1 MQRHKQ
7 LLYAGSSSSSVQ
19 LVEHLITTAL
29 ARGHWEAAPMLAA
42 TPAAQQ
48 LGLQQVLQLLALSIQ
63 MEPFVRQVPRHELVG
78 NEGPVD
84 IAALLEPLP
93 QRSEAPCCAA
103 LCALPAAQSISAS
116 TIASLLRLAAKQKR
130 YEWGRLLCRLPAAQ
144 QLPSQ
149 QLRELLLQLL
159 LLPQRGYDMK
169 VQQQLLTKALSRL
182 QAAREVPPDA
192 AMQLL
197 STLIQTRASDNQRA
211 CSVLED
217 AHKLGVLAA
226 VGSQLT
232 GVEQLQLL
240 QQAADLG
247 SGDAVR
253 YIAALEPAEDIDDAA
268 GFAAFM
274 QDALVKVENDVWQYA
289 VRQLPVWQQ
298 LGPDAVLSLLQACIS
313 RRSSSGVPATLVY
326 RLAIHPAVATFSTA
340 ALEQLL
346 LAAAEQH
353 QLGGVAVLLKAPAAA
368 GLSAEAV
375 ADLLQ
380 HAAHEMCDK
389 ACGLR
394 LHDRDTRHELA
405 LESFHSLLALP
416 AAQQLPPCAVV
427 SVLSAAIEAQ
437 DCAAIGRA
445 LDELPSAQQI
455 SAGEAAALL
464 QRAEQHGFAVWKVI
478 CSGLPQLGHPQP
490 TSEQLCVF
498 LQHAIALGDDEGV
511 SELCQ
516 LAAEAE
522 AAAAAAA
529 ATVVKED
536 VAACGI
542 SATDMKSL
550 LLEGLHQSR
559 YDVPTALQREAAA
572 QLFQLDAAKTLEP
585 DAVADLMMAC
595 VRCRDVS
602 GVTLVAQLPAA
613 AQLNQQAAEA
623 FVQAALDLDSLRT
636 SEDFPD
642 SDVEE
647 VEKGE
652 AVLCALLQQPA
663 VQCLAPDAVARL
675 LAMCIEGELHASL
688 QRLCSELTAAKQGD
702 LGQDGVRQLLQ
713 CAYEMGQWKVF
724 DWLLGLP
731 SAPLG
736 DEEVA
741 MWRAVRAVTACQS
754 ARWY

>member
-1 MQRHKQ
+1 VPQ
-7 LLYAGSSSSSVQ
+7 L
-19 LVEHLITTAL
+19 T
-29 ARGHWEAAPMLAA
+29 
-42 TPAAQQ
+42 
-48 LGLQQVLQLLALSIQ
+48 
-63 MEPFVRQVPRHELVG
+63 
-78 NEGPVD
+78 
-84 IAALLEPLP
+84 
-93 QRSEAPCCAA
+93 EAPCCAA
-103 LCALPAAQSISAS
+103 PCALPAAQSISAS
-116 TIASLLRLAAKQKR
+116 TLANLLRLAVKQKR
-130 YEWGRLLCRLPAAQ
+130 YEWGLLLCQLPAAQ

-149 QLRELLLQLL
+149 QLCELLLQLL
-159 LLPQRGYDMK
+159 RRWHHGADIK
-169 VQQQLLTKALSRL
+169 VQQQLLTIALSRL
-182 QAAREVPPDA
+182 QAARELSPDA

-197 STLIQTRASDNQRA
+197 STLMQTSASDNQRA
-211 CSVLED
+211 PSVLED
-217 AHKLGVLAA
+217 AHELGVLAA
-226 VGSQLT
+226 AGSQLT

-253 YIAALEPAEDIDDAA
+253 YIAALEPAQDIDDAA

-274 QDALVKVENDVWQYA
+274 KDALAKVENDVWQYA
-289 VRQLPVWQQ
+289 MRQLPVWQQ
-298 LGPDAVLSLLQACIS
+298 LGPDAVLSPINACIS
-313 RRSSSGVPATLVY
+313 RRSSSGVLATLMY
-326 RLAIHPAVATFSTA
+326 RLAIHPAVASFSTA

-353 QLGGVAVLLKAPAAA
+353 QLGGVAILLKAPAAA

-394 LHDRDTRHELA
+394 LHDRDSRHELA

-416 AAQQLPPCAVV
+416 AAQQLPPFAVV

-437 DCAAIGRA
+437 NCAAIGRA

-464 QRAEQHGFAVWKVI
+464 QQAEQHGFAVWKAI
-478 CSGLPQLGHPQP
+478 CSGLPQLGRPRP

-498 LQHAIALGDDEGV
+498 LQYAIALGDDEDV

-522 AAAAAAA
+522 AAA
-529 ATVVKED
+529 TVVEEG
-536 VAACGI
+536 VAASGI

-550 LLEGLHQSR
+550 LLGGLHKSK

-572 QLFQLDAAKTLEP
+572 QLFQLDAAKTLGS
-585 DAVADLMMAC
+585 DAVADVMMAC

-602 GVTLVAQLPAA
+602 GVTLVAQLPTA

-623 FVQAALDLDSLRT
+623 LVQEALEQDSLRT
-636 SEDFPD
+636 SDDFSD

-652 AVLCALLQQPA
+652 AVLGALLQQPA
-663 VQCLAPDAVARL
+663 VQCLAPGAVARL
-675 LAMCIEGELHASL
+675 LATCIEGELHASL
-688 QRLCSELTAAKQGD
+688 QLLRSELTAAKQGD

-731 SAPLG
+731 AAPLN
-736 DEEVA
+736 DEEVG
-741 MWRAVRAVTACQS
+741 MWRSARAVISCRS
-754 ARWY
+754 AR